1 MGLKKRRRANAKD
14 KEEEIKKKGR
24 SNKRLFCFNF
34 LIKNNKKLKN

>member
-1 MGLKKRRRANAKD
+1 MLKIKRKKLR
-14 KEEEIKKKGR
+14 KKGR